1 VLTPFAIDQFGGL
14 NLAADPTELGTG
26 GATDLQ
32 NVDFDRPGQLRTRD
46 GVTTAATI
54 TATKAGGMAAF
65 ETSTLSQAVVGYDS
79 GGTHTYDARTVATGA
94 SVATAAPAASAVSA
108 ARFGDTTHD
117 RLYIANGVDTMWRWD
132 GAAFTQPAGMPVA
145 KFATVKPD
153 TSRLVGANL
162 STNTSRIMFSDPG
175 APETWPAVNWVD
187 LTPGDGSGINGLAA
201 WRELLFAF
209 KRDRFFVFGVE
220 GTLSDGTPVFYN
232 RPVDRYGTALPP
244 VSGDEGV
251 YFCDGRTI
259 WVTTGGVPTRI
270 SYPIERFL
278 LSETTLG
285 GSTVGTAAPVLG
297 YADGRLYVTCST
309 ATGSLGRLTLVYD
322 PKVNAWMMFTY
333 QTGTLGNGYVI
344 ALHRAASAPPTT
356 YCFDGGGGV
365 NPKLFSLVP
374 GATAD
379 DATAIPWSYT
389 TGYSS
394 AGGYFR
400 QRIVSSGV
408 RKKHFKTDI
417 LGTATNAVT
426 HQVLAL
432 NARANDVADT
442 GGTVTL
448 GSSATARGSRR
459 RGARGTHFAQKLS
472 GSGSA
477 TISNVTYYVSEIG
490 QDS

>member
-1 VLTPFAIDQFGGL
+1 
-14 NLAADPTELGTG
+14 
-26 GATDLQ
+26 
-32 NVDFDRPGQLRTRD
+32 
-46 GVTTAATI
+46 
-54 TATKAGGMAAF
+54 
-65 ETSTLSQAVVGYDS
+65 
-79 GGTHTYDARTVATGA
+79 
-94 SVATAAPAASAVSA
+94 
-108 ARFGDTTHD
+108 
-117 RLYIANGVDTMWRWD
+117 
-132 GAAFTQPAGMPVA
+132 
-145 KFATVKPD
+145 
-153 TSRLVGANL
+153 
-162 STNTSRIMFSDPG
+162 
-175 APETWPAVNWVD
+175 
-187 LTPGDGSGINGLAA
+187 
-201 WRELLFAF
+201 
-209 KRDRFFVFGVE
+209 
-220 GTLSDGTPVFYN
+220 VFYN

-379 DATAIPWSYT
+379 DAAAIPWSYT

-472 GSGSA
+472 GTGPGDCISRLTHRLAAGDQPRLVTIALEHIQPDDWAAVEPCRRHAALADHRHGRREPLRARGCRDLCRRCPGRLRVHGDQERDGRLHSLAHVPADPARGRGNGDDRRVHHGEAERDDAAEHGRLPRLHVYHQHGRSG
-477 TISNVTYYVSEIG
+477 G
-490 QDS
+490 R